1 MKPFGSVGVVYRKI
15 VLVTVTF
22 YIARK
27 LALIYVRHVE
37 YLYLIMAEFVQE
49 AAFKDVNYNF
59 RSIVVK

>member
-49 AAFKDVNYNF
+49 AAFKDINYNF

>member
-49 AAFKDVNYNF
+49 AAFKDVNYNC